1 VFWVLL
7 YWIVGAQPE
16 NEEKEPIVS
25 HTWSALTGA
34 VDSRIQLLRGGLL
47 VNGTTHSVYQPLWLM
62 LDKLVNILDCDGH
75 WLESSDPRTDPGY
88 ITEAFQR
95 LILQFILEHRN
106 EGFMQHRVESQPRR
120 PEPMSGLL
128 NLSSGTSRKRS
139 LSEPTMPSETKRLHM
154 VEEMIEDSPDEDES
168 ENQFAGEGEEQWVG
182 VDEGE

>member
-16 NEEKEPIVS
+16 NEEKEPIDAY
-25 HTWSALTGA
+25 TWTGLMGP
-34 VDSRIQLLRGGLL
+34 VNSRIQLLRSDPL
-47 VNGTTHSVYQPLWLM
+47 NGSTHSVYQPLWPM
-62 LDKLVNILDCDGH
+62 LDELASILDGEGH

-120 PEPMSGLL
+120 RASIPGLL

-139 LSEPTMPSETKRLHM
+139 LSEPTIPSETKRLHM
-154 VEEMIEDSPDEDES
+154 VEEVIE
-168 ENQFAGEGEEQWVG
+168 VG
-182 VDEGE
+182 RGCARCVCFNGVFSGFSGRR